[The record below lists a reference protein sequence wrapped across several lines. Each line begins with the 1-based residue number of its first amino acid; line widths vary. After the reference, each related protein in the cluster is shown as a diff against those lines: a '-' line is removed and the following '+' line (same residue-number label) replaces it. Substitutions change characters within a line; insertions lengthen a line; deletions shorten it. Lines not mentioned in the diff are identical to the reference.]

1 MPYIFELHFPKCYI
15 SYLTPMVTYI
25 YASCCQRHNVDTD
38 AADPMGQTAVR
49 HRKLSLWYFSVTWY
63 PLLLAEIGW
72 KNPSQ
77 LNLGLFWSC
86 HIKICAIQTWCTM
99 AMKAWNDKKRK
110 KYICIQCGSIH
121 NKESV
126 VLQRKV
132 QTWQPDFKV
141 LEFIAIS
148 KWKIACAKFY
158 RVQNK

>member
-1 MPYIFELHFPKCYI
+1 MPYFFELHFPKCYI

-99 AMKAWNDKKRK
+99 AMKAWNDKKIYMYPVWEYSQQRISGFAEK
-110 KYICIQCGSIH
+110 SSNMATWLQSIRIH
-121 NKESV
+121 SNM
-126 VLQRKV
+126 
-132 QTWQPDFKV
+132 
-141 LEFIAIS
+141 
-148 KWKIACAKFY
+148 
-158 RVQNK
+158 